1 MKNPF
6 LLKGYEGSRYFCNRA
21 TETKALIS
29 AIENG
34 RNITLTSVRR
44 MGKTGLIRHVFG
56 KLNNVDCVYVDVM
69 SANNQ
74 KDFTRLFGS
83 AVISQLETPLAKS
96 LARITGM
103 FTRLKPSVTFDPTTQ
118 QPSIELNIQST
129 KDSEATLNDIF
140 NYLKKRNKRT
150 IIAIDEFQQ
159 VALFPEKNTEALLR
173 SYIQHLNQV
182 VFIFSGSQQHILTTM
197 FYHASRPFYQ
207 STQFMF
213 IDKIKEAEYATFITN
228 HFTKQKKK
236 IEHSHVADILGWTKL
251 HTFYVQALSYK
262 LFNETEKN
270 VTDQLLKECM
280 DSILVEN
287 EPYFYSYKNLLTAQQ
302 WNLLVAIA
310 KEDEVRQLNKKDF
323 LTKHGLSA
331 SSVQRSVKALVERE
345 MVLQEKDTYRVYD
358 VFLGRWLAAKF

>member
-6 LLKGYEGSRYFCNRA
+6 LLKSYEGSRYFCNRTA
-21 TETKALIS
+21 ETKALIG

-34 RNITLTSVRR
+34 RNVTLASVRR
-44 MGKTGLIRHVFG
+44 MGKTGLVHHVFG
-56 KLNNVDCVYVDVM
+56 KLNNIDCVYVDVM
-69 SANNQ
+69 SADSQ

-103 FTRLKPSVTFDPTTQ
+103 FSRIKPSITFDPTTQ

-140 NYLKKRNKRT
+140 NYLKKRNKRVV
-150 IIAIDEFQQ
+150 IAIDEFQQ

-173 SYIQHLNQV
+173 SYIQHLNHV
-182 VFIFSGSQQHILTTM
+182 VFIFSGSQQHLLTTM

-213 IDKIKEAEYATFITN
+213 IDKIKNSEYATFITD
-228 HFTKQKKK
+228 HFTKLNKK
-236 IEHSHVADILGWTKL
+236 IDHAQVADILEWTKS
-251 HTFYVQALSYK
+251 HTFYVQALCYR

-270 VTDQLLKECM
+270 VTAQLVKQCM

-287 EPYFYSYKNLLTAQQ
+287 EPYFYSYKNLLTVQQ

-310 KEDEVRQLNKKDF
+310 KEDEVRQLNKKVF

-331 SSVQRSVKALVERE
+331 SGVQRSIKALVERE
-345 MVLQEKDTYRVYD
+345 MVLQEKDSYRVYD